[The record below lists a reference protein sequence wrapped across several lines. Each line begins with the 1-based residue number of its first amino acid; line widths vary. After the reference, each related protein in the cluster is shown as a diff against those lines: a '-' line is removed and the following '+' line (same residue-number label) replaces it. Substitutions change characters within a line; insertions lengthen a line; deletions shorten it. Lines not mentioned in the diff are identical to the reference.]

1 MRRPIIRLMTP
12 RGFLRV
18 GVIDSQWTGGEIF
31 SNVNAG
37 TVYPLAAT
45 ELKYP
50 WHFLGAFHPTQE
62 WNCLNLSLWQMRGN
76 YINIADSSLRF

>member
-1 MRRPIIRLMTP
+1 MTP

-37 TVYPLAAT
+37 TVYPLAAA

-62 WNCLNLSLWQMRGN
+62 
-76 YINIADSSLRF
+76 